1 MTAMMGNM
9 AAGRQGAGAEAK
21 LTSEPHLVPGK
32 RGVKGRRE
40 MERES

>member
-21 LTSEPHLVPGK
+21 LTSEPHVPGK

-40 MERES
+40 TERES